1 MDLVTNTR
9 KFKELEPQKANEYAK
24 RFKIKADELEYV
36 QKDVVASMDKV
47 NEEERAV
54 IKYVSTVSIDRDNEI
69 LLPDGAILDDFKKNP
84 VVLFGHDYRGLPIG
98 KDMWIKADGKGLIA
112 KQQYANHQLAD
123 DVFNLHKDGF
133 ALASSVGFI
142 PLSWVNNDEGDQWKE
157 MSKYVVDKYGL
168 KKKEVNSASRIYDK
182 WLLLEHS
189 DVPVPSNP
197 DALSLALE
205 DGSFVV
211 KAPELLKELEN
222 EPTEAE
228 LKVAELETTIEE
240 LKEQREKLA
249 DAYSKGNDIRNEKI
263 LELEHTILEKDAEI
277 EDLEAKLE
285 EKTGLT
291 KEEAINIVK
300 ENFNG
305 LSDDIK
311 RLMGKV

>member
-1 MDLVTNTR
+1 MDLVTNTT

-24 RFKIKADELEYV
+24 RFKIKADELEYI
-36 QKDVVASMDKV
+36 QKDVPASMDKV

-112 KQQYANHQLAD
+112 KQEYANHQLAD

-211 KAPELLKELEN
+211 KSADLLKELEN
-222 EPTEAE
+222 EPDEKDITIEGLETSLESLLLASETEIAE
-228 LKVAELETTIEE
+228 LQLTI
-240 LKEQREKLA
+240 
-249 DAYSKGNDIRNEKI
+249 S
-263 LELEHTILEKDAEI
+263 EKDAVI
-277 EDLEAKLE
+277 EDLEAKIKEKPKFTEKKALE
-285 EKTGLT
+285 LLEKSNQ
-291 KEEAINIVK
+291 NILDSIDRK
-300 ENFNG
+300 
-305 LSDDIK
+305 
-311 RLMGKV
+311 MGKV